1 MLPES
6 ERPDQQE
13 QIPTDDSNS
22 WFWKP
27 HTLTGLG
34 IFLVAIAY
42 FALFETSSED
52 TALNTKRGLFFV
64 GVSFL
69 YIAMI
74 HTRNGPFI
82 RPHPIFWRS
91 VFCNLLISLLHY
103 NNFRTH

>member
-1 MLPES
+1 M
-6 ERPDQQE
+6 
-13 QIPTDDSNS
+13 
-22 WFWKP
+22 
-27 HTLTGLG
+27 
-34 IFLVAIAY
+34 AIAY

-82 RPHPIFWRS
+82 RPHPIFWRLE
-91 VFCNLLISLLHY
+91 FWNLLMILDLLIEE
-103 NNFRTH
+103 FLDLFTICKQ